1 MLSPSSEEGYSA
13 LRLQLSLKWPSSC
26 PFHQTLK
33 TKHSPH
39 SSGCQGGAKSGGIT
53 YESVWWL
60 QRPSQRAL
68 AGGVA
73 GWLKFSA
80 LWSVM
85 SREGVGTQRGLCCE
99 THSLFLWGSGGR
111 WPWTLSCVWWYWAAV
126 CPLSC
131 AASFNHDI
139 SPVPELYNQSVV
151 EAFWGHCACWPI
163 HSDIRHQ
170 GQWYKRYQLINRTR
184 RFL

>member
-1 MLSPSSEEGYSA
+1 MLSPSSEEGYST

-26 PFHQTLK
+26 PFHHKYWKLSVLHTAL
-33 TKHSPH
+33 
-39 SSGCQGGAKSGGIT
+39 GVRGGGK
-53 YESVWWL
+53 VWWRNL
-60 QRPSQRAL
+60 RKRLMTAVSQSEGISRWC
-68 AGGVA
+68 G

-85 SREGVGTQRGLCCE
+85 SREGVGTQCGLCCE
-99 THSLFLWGSGGR
+99 THSLFLWVSGGQ

-139 SPVPELYNQSVV
+139 SPIPELCNQSVV
-151 EAFWGHCACWPI
+151 QRWKLFEDLRLLAYSEW
-163 HSDIRHQ
+163 HQ
-170 GQWYKRYQLINRTR
+170 TSRLMI
-184 RFL
+184 